1 MIAWTSTIVLI
12 AGCLAAPLARAVEI
26 DMSEVRR
33 IAQEPVHQILHGT
46 PFIDIEITRLSYVS
60 NSEHA
65 LCWANL
71 TGRRLADRAWCS
83 RWSYHERYKRK

>member
-12 AGCLAAPLARAVEI
+12 AGCLSAPFARAVEI

-46 PFIDIEITRLSYVS
+46 PFIDITDSDYLQKVR
-60 NSEHA
+60 
-65 LCWANL
+65 
-71 TGRRLADRAWCS
+71 
-83 RWSYHERYKRK
+83 